1 MHFFTEKKL
10 IVDLLLEN
18 QLFFSIFFSV
28 LIMKAKYF
36 SYKNIYIAG
45 FMHIVGTFFHELSH
59 YLIATITTLNFP
71 RGFSIFP
78 KREGGKIVFGY
89 VEIEKNRLN
98 IVNSF
103 LIGMSPLSLLFLAY
117 YFSKYFSEI
126 CIMFGF
132 TDELFCFLVYI
143 FITATL
149 VANSIPSKADFV
161 MSLHKGS
168 FFLYAAF
175 LAFVIFY

>member
-28 LIMKAKYF
+28 LIIKAKYF

-45 FMHIVGTFFHELSH
+45 FVHIVGTFFHELSH
-59 YLIATITTLNFP
+59 YLVAIITTLKFP
-71 RGFSIFP
+71 GGFSIFP

-103 LIGMSPLSLLFLAY
+103 LIGMSPLSLLF
-117 YFSKYFSEI
+117 
-126 CIMFGF
+126 
-132 TDELFCFLVYI
+132 
-143 FITATL
+143 
-149 VANSIPSKADFV
+149 
-161 MSLHKGS
+161 
-168 FFLYAAF
+168 
-175 LAFVIFY
+175 

>member
-1 MHFFTEKKL
+1 MYFIEKNL
-10 IVDLLLEN
+10 IVDILLEN
-18 QLFFSIFFSV
+18 QLFFSIFFTV
-28 LIMKAKYF
+28 LTMKAKYF

-45 FMHIVGTFFHELSH
+45 FVHIVGTFFHELSH

-98 IVNSF
+98 ILNSF

-117 YFSKYFSEI
+117 YFSKYFSEL

-143 FITATL
+143 FVTATL